1 MKHDMDKNWSFSM
14 QNKTQLFASLFA
26 LNITTL
32 SLSAL
37 FMLNKISSKWQVAN
51 QNEVEKQQR
60 RKKTEKYMKNRTR
73 MKEKTEESCKNKGL
87 RLPWSTKGSRCVK
100 EYSSRRN
107 KAKG

>member
-1 MKHDMDKNWSFSM
+1 M

-60 RKKTEKYMKNRTR
+60 RKKNREVYEKQDENERKNWR
-73 MKEKTEESCKNKGL
+73 KL
-87 RLPWSTKGSRCVK
+87 
-100 EYSSRRN
+100 
-107 KAKG
+107 

>member
-1 MKHDMDKNWSFSM
+1 M

-32 SLSAL
+32 SFSAL

-60 RKKTEKYMKNRTR
+60 RKNREVYEKQDENERKNWR
-73 MKEKTEESCKNKGL
+73 KL
-87 RLPWSTKGSRCVK
+87 
-100 EYSSRRN
+100 
-107 KAKG
+107 